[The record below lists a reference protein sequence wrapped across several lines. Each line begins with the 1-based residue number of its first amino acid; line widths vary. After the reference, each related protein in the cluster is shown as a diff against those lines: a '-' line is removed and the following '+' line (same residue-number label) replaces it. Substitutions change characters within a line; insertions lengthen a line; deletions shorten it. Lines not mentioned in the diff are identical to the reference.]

1 MTTAKDISGA
11 IHDTINES
19 ATAIEGIHRSIAAL
33 PLDVLAAIEPL
44 EETVGEVRDLQSRAI
59 GSVYGLVRKVN
70 TRIGEIT
77 SEVLA

>member
-1 MTTAKDISGA
+1 MTTAKDISEV

-33 PLDVLAAIEPL
+33 PLDILATIKPL
-44 EETVGEVRDLQSRAI
+44 EETAIEVRDLQSRAI
-59 GSVYGLVRKVN
+59 QGVYGLVRKVN
-70 TRIGEIT
+70 TRVAEIT